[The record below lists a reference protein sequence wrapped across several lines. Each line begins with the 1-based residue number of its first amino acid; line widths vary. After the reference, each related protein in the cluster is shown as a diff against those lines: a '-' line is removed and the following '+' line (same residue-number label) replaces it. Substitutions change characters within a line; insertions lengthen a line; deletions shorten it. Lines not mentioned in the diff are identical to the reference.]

1 MPKYNFK
8 KIKRILK
15 SLINYQ
21 GVTVVEVPSSLSLSY
36 LILTSLT
43 SYGETKPFY
52 RFTSFMRYSRK
63 EITCRGLSIFRTL
76 VKANVYTTFVTLL
89 KSEVKTASVARFSEN
104 L

>member
-1 MPKYNFK
+1 
-8 KIKRILK
+8 
-15 SLINYQ
+15 
-21 GVTVVEVPSSLSLSY
+21 
-36 LILTSLT
+36 
-43 SYGETKPFY
+43 
-52 RFTSFMRYSRK
+52 MRYSRK